1 VESHEDGQ
9 EKEVIL
15 LDTQAMVWL
24 NYQPDKL
31 SRPAASAIRRARLSD
46 GLAISAISLWEFAWI
61 LNAGILTME
70 RTVEATVEEVASFFS
85 VRPITPKIAAQA
97 SQFGPDFPKD
107 PADRLISAT
116 ALAEGFILVTSDTA
130 LRRSPYIRTIW

>member
-1 VESHEDGQ
+1 MEGHEDDQ
-9 EKEVIL
+9 AKEVIL

-24 NYQPDKL
+24 NYEPDKL
-31 SRPAASAIRRARLSD
+31 SRPAGSAIKRARLSG

-61 LNAGILTME
+61 LNAGIITME
-70 RTVEATVEEVASFFS
+70 KSVEATVEEVASFFS

-97 SQFGPDFPKD
+97 SQFGSDFPKD

-116 ALAEGFILVTSDTA
+116 ALAEGLTLVTSDDA

>member
-1 VESHEDGQ
+1 
-9 EKEVIL
+9 VIL

-24 NYQPDKL
+24 NYEPDKL
-31 SRPAASAIRRARLSD
+31 SRTAASAIRRARQSG

-97 SQFGPDFPKD
+97 SQFGSDFPKD

-116 ALAEGFILVTSDTA
+116 ALAEGLALVTSDTA